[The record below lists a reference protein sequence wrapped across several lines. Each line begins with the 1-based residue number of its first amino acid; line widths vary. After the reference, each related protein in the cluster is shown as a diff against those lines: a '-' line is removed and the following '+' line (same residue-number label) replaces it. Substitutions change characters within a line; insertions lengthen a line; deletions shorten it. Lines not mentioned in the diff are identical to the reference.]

1 MGEEG
6 PFIVFIVKSF
16 LKLQFG
22 PHIRFLEYFA
32 VIIYFQVPARD
43 AQKET
48 VLEIKSS
55 IFPTPILFPKLRVSP
70 QLGTNLN
77 KMALIIIGV

>member
-1 MGEEG
+1 MGVEG
-6 PFIVFIVKSF
+6 PFIVFIFKSF
-16 LKLQFG
+16 PKLQFG
-22 PHIRFLEYFA
+22 PHIRFLEYFT
-32 VIIYFQVPARD
+32 VIICFQVPARD

-48 VLEIKSS
+48 VPEIKSS
-55 IFPTPILFPKLRVSP
+55 IFPTPILLPKLHFSP